1 MKEYIYKVC
10 LCDGHYCNGNI
21 VVKADDEADAYNMV
35 MDYVLGKLANA
46 LPELGI
52 DVDIELKNCID
63 DDDLIEDLK
72 MEQQEQM

>member
-21 VVKADDEADAYNMV
+21 VVNADDEEDAYNTA
-35 MDYVLGKLANA
+35 MDYLLGKLANA

-52 DVDIELKNCID
+52 DVCIELEDCID
-63 DDDLIEDLK
+63 YDLIEDWL
-72 MEQQEQM
+72 MEQKEQM